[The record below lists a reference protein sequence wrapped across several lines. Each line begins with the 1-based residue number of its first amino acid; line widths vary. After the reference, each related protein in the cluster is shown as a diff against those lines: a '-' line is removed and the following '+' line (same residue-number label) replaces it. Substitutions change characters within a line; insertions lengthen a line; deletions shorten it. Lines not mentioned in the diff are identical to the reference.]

1 MSEQDRKIHAQ
12 ELMAV
17 YAERAT
23 KLTLVAHRMAEKWVE
38 RQAEHL
44 QSCADDLEW
53 IRDTGDLP

>member
-1 MSEQDRKIHAQ
+1 MSETERKVHAQ

-23 KLTLVAHRMAEKWVE
+23 KLELVAHRMAAQWVAN
-38 RQAEHL
+38 QAKHL